1 MAQDAHDTD
10 AREASEGS
18 VISRR
23 ALIAGLGVVAGAA
36 AVAPRVARAQA
47 PAGPVS
53 PPSVISTPPRD
64 FGPNG
69 APNVYFTDA
78 DVLTVDPIFNGLRQ
92 PNAPIQRLWTGTLW
106 AEGPAWSGQGRYL
119 VWSDIPNNR
128 QMRWSEDDGH
138 VSVFRMPSNNSN
150 GNTFDFQGRQLS
162 CEHLTRRV
170 VRYENDG
177 TSTVL
182 ADNFGGKK
190 LNSPNDIVAH
200 PDGSYWF
207 TDPPY
212 GGQLYEGEPDGGGGP
227 SNKAGRLKHR
237 LGQALDIPDNKREL
251 PTGVYRVDPSGRVD
265 LVVGEDQVPDP
276 NGLCFS
282 PDYKKLY
289 VVSTGKGPGDTG
301 PGGKGDVH
309 VLDVGSDNKLSNRK
323 LFSDFMV
330 DGVKCGPDGV
340 RCDVDG
346 NVWASSNAGRSVGYS
361 GVTIWTP
368 EGKLIGRIRLPE
380 VCGNICFGGPK
391 RNRLFMAG
399 SQSLYALYTA
409 TQGAAPA

>member
-1 MAQDAHDTD
+1 MTQHTKSHDL
-10 AREASEGS
+10 
-18 VISRR
+18 SRR
-23 ALIAGLGVVAGAA
+23 GLIAAGVGATALMPGLAI
-36 AVAPRVARAQA
+36 AQA
-47 PAGPVS
+47 TPPAPLG
-53 PPSVISTPPRD
+53 PPSTVTSPPRD
-64 FGPNG
+64 FSPRG
-69 APNVYFTDA
+69 APTTYFRDP
-78 DVLTVDPIFNGLRQ
+78 DMITVDPAFNGITQ
-92 PNAPIQRLWTGTLW
+92 PNAAIVRLWTGALW
-106 AEGPAWSGQGRYL
+106 SEGPAWNAQGRYL

-128 QMRWSEDDGH
+128 QLRWLEDDGR
-138 VSVFRMPSNNSN
+138 VTVFRLPSNNSN

-170 VRYENDG
+170 VRYELDG
-177 TSTVL
+177 SVSVL
-182 ADNFGGKK
+182 ADSYNGKR
-190 LNSPNDIVAH
+190 LNSPNDVVPH

-212 GGQLYEGEPDGGGGP
+212 GGQLYEGAPDAAGGP
-227 SNKAGRLKHR
+227 SNAAGKLKPT
-237 LGQALDIPDNKREL
+237 LGQAAGIGTLKREL
-251 PTGVYRVDPSGRVD
+251 PTNCYRVDPSGKVD
-265 LVVGEDQVPDP
+265 LVVSETQVPDP

-309 VLDVGSDNKLSNRK
+309 VFDVGPDNKPTNGK

-340 RCDVDG
+340 RCDVNG
-346 NVWASSNAGRSVGYS
+346 NLWASSNAGRAVGYN
-361 GVTIWTP
+361 GVTVWSP

-391 RNRLFMAG
+391 RNRLFMAA
-399 SQSLYALYTA
+399 SQSLYAVYVG
-409 TQGAAPA
+409 TQGATPG